1 MINPSFFKSRQ
12 SLGWVVIVFFVTL
25 VSCVS
30 SPKVAPMDSDTS
42 PSLFKIRFQNML
54 GLRLY
59 QAGCSFQNLG
69 GVERMC
75 QFALQNPADFFFQ
88 VGPSFSELLGE
99 RETPKERVSKRRA
112 LWKVWEI
119 QKIGFYSV
127 DSLDLIPSLKEFQ
140 SSHDGS
146 SIALLSSNLVSQ
158 AGKSLFTPFLTK
170 EISGKKIVFLS
181 FSEKAQLQKDK
192 AWKVEEIAV
201 SFKNI
206 QKQVEPQA
214 DMFYI
219 LGSLSS
225 QTRLEISSLTPKPIL
240 FFGGALEENNTI
252 HLEALSEKAFN
263 VRSASFG
270 RGFGELAV
278 GKFQKDFWGRGKEVT
293 VGGLD
298 HSFWAYL
305 LEPRELTF
313 NECSK
318 ALKTTKPQSL
328 STEALEIGQSN

>member
-1 MINPSFFKSRQ
+1 MSNQSFIKTHQ
-12 SLGWVVIVFFVTL
+12 SLRWVGVAFFLTL

-30 SPKVAPMDSDTS
+30 GPKVNSTESEIPQSI
-42 PSLFKIRFQNML
+42 FRIRFQNML
-54 GLRLY
+54 GLKLY

-75 QFALQNPADFFFQ
+75 QFALQTPADLVFQ

-99 RETPKERVSKRRA
+99 KETPKERVSKRRA

-119 QKIGFYSV
+119 QQVGFYSV
-127 DSLDLIPSLKEFQ
+127 DFLDLIPNLKEFQ
-140 SSHDGS
+140 SSHEGS
-146 SIALLSSNLVSQ
+146 PISLLSSNLVSKT
-158 AGKSLFTPFLTK
+158 GKSLFIPFLTK
-170 EISGKKIVFLS
+170 EFLGKKIVFLS
-181 FSEKAQLQKDK
+181 FSEKPQLQKDK
-192 AWKVEEIAV
+192 DWRVEEITV

-214 DMFYI
+214 DIFYI

-225 QTRLEISSLTPKPIL
+225 QTRLEIASLTAKPIL
-240 FFGGALEENNTI
+240 FFGGALEENNSTHI
-252 HLEALSEKAFN
+252 ESLSEKAFN

-270 RGFGELAV
+270 RGFGDLAL
-278 GKFQKDFWGRGKEVT
+278 GKFQKDFWGRDKEVT
-293 VGGLD
+293 LGGLD

-305 LEPRELTF
+305 LESGELKF

-328 STEALEIGQSN
+328 ATEALEIKQFN